1 MRGMIRTISI
11 VAGFT
16 ALLLCGL
23 AHAAEP
29 VEPRRVA
36 LVIGNSAY
44 PVRPLPN
51 ARNDAR
57 LVARTLVAAGFELIG
72 GHEWF
77 DLSGDGL
84 RDAAKLFGRSLGP
97 NTVAVLYFA
106 GHGIE
111 DNGKNYLVPVDAD
124 ITASLQLYDLLP
136 VDQLMTDVER
146 ARTGMGIIILDACRT
161 YPVAGLRGAGA
172 GLAQMQAPR
181 GTLVAFATQP
191 GRAAQDGSS
200 GNSPYALALADAIR
214 KPGLDVFNTFNDVA
228 RQVDDAT
235 QHEQTPWFSSSPIS
249 AQFYFTPGPSQEP
262 ASRGPVTASLPAPSS
277 APERNAAPAP
287 IAPAPD
293 VKPGQETPSSP
304 APPIASLP
312 RANEAPQAA
321 PRSPPVTDL
330 RELGRQL
337 QAELRR
343 TGCYRGAANGVWGPS
358 SISALE
364 LFNRRARTGLD
375 AQHPSAEAV
384 AVVSR
389 QSGTVCQPVVARA
402 QPGPSNPSGVFEQ
415 QRPPAITS
423 RQAPN
428 CIRSGGAEYC
438 E

>member
-1 MRGMIRTISI
+1 MRGIIRTLPI
-11 VAGFT
+11 VVGLA

-23 AHAAEP
+23 AHADDQ
-29 VEPRRVA
+29 VEPKRVA

-44 PVRPLPN
+44 PVRPLKN

-57 LVARTLVAAGFELIG
+57 LVARTLVAAGFSLIG
-72 GHEWF
+72 GHEWL

-84 RDAAKLFGRSLGP
+84 RDAAKAFGRSLAP
-97 NTVAVLYFA
+97 NTVGVLYFA

-191 GRAAQDGSS
+191 GRAAQDGSG
-200 GNSPYALALADAIR
+200 GNSPYALALAAAIR
-214 KPGLDVFNTFNDVA
+214 KPGLDVFNTFNEVA

-235 QHEQTPWFSSSPIS
+235 QHEQTPWFSSSPIT

-262 ASRGPVTASLPAPSS
+262 RPGDPAIASLPAPGRE
-277 APERNAAPAP
+277 AVLAP

-293 VKPGQETPSSP
+293 ITPRREAPSSP
-304 APPIASLP
+304 VPPVASLP
-312 RANEAPQAA
+312 AATEAPQAA
-321 PRSPPVTDL
+321 PSAPPVADA

-343 TGCYRGAANGVWGPS
+343 TGCYRGAVDGVWGAS
-358 SISALE
+358 SISALQA
-364 LFNRRARTGLD
+364 FNRRAGTGLD
-375 AQHPSAEAV
+375 AQQPSAEAV
-384 AVVSR
+384 SAVSR
-389 QSGTVCQPVVARA
+389 RNGIVCQPVVART
-402 QPGPSNPSGVFEQ
+402 QLGPSNPSGVVE
-415 QRPPAITS
+415 QRPPASTS
-423 RQAPN
+423 GRAPN